1 MIQRTRLFSPFIY
14 NAADDQL
21 RREHN
26 ARERRW
32 TVVLSVVLAVG
43 ISLLVWLV
51 RRDFN

>member
-1 MIQRTRLFSPFIY
+1 MTRPRLFSPHRY

-21 RREHN
+21 RREQN

-32 TVVLSVVLAVG
+32 TVVLSVVLAIG
-43 ISLLVWLV
+43 IALLVWLV